1 MEFCQEAAEV
11 LVSGDAVHQNRNLE
25 RRFPGCAPWKPD
37 GCSYECT
44 YSMPPCCQMSSDG
57 TIYSHVVENGD
68 GLVVKFSC
76 ALDKALGVA
85 GTTQKGKG

>member
-1 MEFCQEAAEV
+1 
-11 LVSGDAVHQNRNLE
+11 
-25 RRFPGCAPWKPD
+25 
-37 GCSYECT
+37 
-44 YSMPPCCQMSSDG
+44 MPPCCQMSSDG